1 MIEKIKKL
9 LAKAEATN
17 NDHEAQSFYMKA
29 QELMAKAGISSE
41 EISLED
47 EPEEVNTEIVLDKKA
62 SCARNLRLALIIAN
76 NFKCKAVAL
85 SREKA
90 IAFVGLKKD
99 IEIAKAT
106 FISSHTYM
114 ERRRR
119 RVYKEALDNGTA
131 CKGFRESYTNGFLDG
146 LEAAF
151 KRNVSEKGL
160 MVITPEAVVKHINK
174 TTTSK
179 SFKVK
184 SNTDTRVYQKG
195 YQDGSEFVK

>member
-17 NDHEAQSFYMKA
+17 NDHDAQSFYMKA

-47 EPEEVNTEIVLDKKA
+47 EPEEVVTDIVLDKKG

-76 NFKCKAVAL
+76 NFKCKAVAVGKT
-85 SREKA
+85 S

-160 MVITPEAVVKHINK
+160 MVITPEAVVEHINK
-174 TTTSK
+174 TTSTK